1 MSGKRCASKK
11 CRKCGGSLASDAVL
25 TGVTNAAYAR
35 LTNAL
40 PQVGGCGCSR
50 KRTTTSKGGNSVAS
64 GELARAISEYATD
77 MPLMPPTSLLGGKG
91 KGKKA
96 AKKTAGAKKR
106 TAKKGGCGCN
116 SGKKSVP
123 K

>member
-1 MSGKRCASKK
+1 MPASKRCASKK

-40 PQVGGCGCSR
+40 PQVGGCGCN
-50 KRTTTSKGGNSVAS
+50 KRSTTTSKGGNAVAS
-64 GELARAISEYATD
+64 GELARAISEYATE

-91 KGKKA
+91 KKTTKKN
-96 AKKTAGAKKR
+96 AGRQKSV
-106 TAKKGGCGCN
+106 AKKGGCGCS